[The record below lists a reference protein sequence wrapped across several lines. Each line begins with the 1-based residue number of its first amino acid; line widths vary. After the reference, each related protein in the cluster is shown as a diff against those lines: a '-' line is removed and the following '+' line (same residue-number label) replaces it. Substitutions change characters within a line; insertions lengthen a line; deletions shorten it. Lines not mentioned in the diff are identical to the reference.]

1 MPVLCY
7 TETVT
12 SGGLVGKKLYVQNLD
27 GLVDSALLND
37 MFSSVGEV
45 LNAQVE
51 VKSARGNDYRV
62 GYVEMSTRQEALD
75 GIDRF
80 NGQKKYGTILVVTED
95 RPHIPLMPVL
105 KKKVKQGSRSKQ
117 A

>member
-1 MPVLCY
+1 MI
-7 TETVT
+7 
-12 SGGLVGKKLYVQNLD
+12 KKLYIQNLD
-27 GLVDSALLND
+27 GLVDSAILND

-45 LNAQVE
+45 LNAIVE

-80 NGQKKYGTILVVTED
+80 NGQKKYGTVLVVTED
-95 RPHIPLMPVL
+95 RPHIPIPTAP
-105 KKKVKQGSRSKQ
+105 KKKIKQ
-117 A
+117 AVRN

>member
-1 MPVLCY
+1 M
-7 TETVT
+7 
-12 SGGLVGKKLYVQNLD
+12 GKKLYVQNLD

-45 LNAQVE
+45 LNASVE
-51 VKSARGNDYRV
+51 IKTARGNDYRV

-95 RPHIPLMPVL
+95 RPHIPLLPIL
-105 KKKVKQGSRSKQ
+105 KNSKKKSKQ
-117 A
+117 SART